1 MWEMIWPVL
10 IVVLSNTFYNICTKS
25 TPSNVNAFGTLML
38 TYITAAVLTGIIFLF
53 LVKPENAID
62 ELSKVNWT
70 SIVLGIAIVGLELG
84 YIFMYRSGW
93 KVSSGALVANICL
106 AIALLF
112 VGAILYGENI
122 NVKQVLGIFICIVG
136 LFLINMS

>member
-53 LVKPENAID
+53 LVKPENAIV

-122 NVKQVLGIFICIVG
+122 NVKQVLGIFICIAG

>member
-10 IVVLSNTFYNICTKS
+10 IVVLSNTFYNIATKS
-25 TPSNVNAFGTLML
+25 TPSNVNAFGTLMI
-38 TYITAAVLTGIIFLF
+38 TYLVAAILTGVIFVF
-53 LVKPENAID
+53 LVKPENVVY
-62 ELSKVNWT
+62 ELSKINWT
-70 SIVLGIAIVGLELG
+70 SIVLALAIVGLELG

-106 AIALLF
+106 AIALIV

-122 NVKQVLGIFICIVG
+122 TVKQVLGIFVCIVG
-136 LFLINMS
+136 LFLINLS

>member
-53 LVKPENAID
+53 LVKPENAIV

-70 SIVLGIAIVGLELG
+70 SIVLGLAIVGLELG

-122 NVKQVLGIFICIVG
+122 NVKQVLGIFICIAG

>member
-25 TPSNVNAFGTLML
+25 TPSNVNAFGTLMI
-38 TYITAAVLTGIIFLF
+38 TYITAAILTGIIFLF
-53 LVKPENAID
+53 LVKPENAIL

-84 YIFMYRSGW
+84 YIFMYRAGW

-106 AIALLF
+106 AIALIF

-122 NVKQVLGIFICIVG
+122 TVKQVLGIFICIAG
-136 LFLINMS
+136 LFLISLS

>member
-1 MWEMIWPVL
+1 MIWPVL

-53 LVKPENAID
+53 LVKPENAIV

-70 SIVLGIAIVGLELG
+70 FIVLGIAIVGLELG

-122 NVKQVLGIFICIVG
+122 NVKQVLGIFICIAG

>member
-10 IVVLSNTFYNICTKS
+10 IVVLSNTVYNIATKS
-25 TPSNVNAFGTLML
+25 TPSNVNAFGTLMI
-38 TYITAAVLTGIIFLF
+38 TYLVAAILTGVIFVF
-53 LVKPENAID
+53 LVKPENVVF
-62 ELSKVNWT
+62 ELSKINWT
-70 SIVLGIAIVGLELG
+70 SIVLALAIVGLELG

-106 AIALLF
+106 AIALIV

-122 NVKQVLGIFICIVG
+122 TVKQVLGIFVCIIG
-136 LFLINMS
+136 LFLINLS

>member
-1 MWEMIWPVL
+1 MIWPVL

-38 TYITAAVLTGIIFLF
+38 TYVTAAILTGVIFLF
-53 LVKPENAID
+53 LVKPENAIF

-84 YIFMYRSGW
+84 YIFMYRAGW

-122 NVKQVLGIFICIVG
+122 TVKQVLGILICIVG
-136 LFLINMS
+136 LFLINLS